1 MFRQLQFVSQVVSL
15 PLCACVW
22 GACRVTVAIAVCVCE
37 LGFFMRH
44 VRISFIIIWL
54 GYLGTYHVYA
64 TYNSAERALIFLICF
79 QFGSPFPPFRLLLWL
94 LFTVFFV
101 LFFCFSFFF
110 GLRAWIRC
118 SLWFSLPCS
127 RRKIFACHLCI
138 FFCFHLVFFFCC
150 LCLALLGIRFL
161 FLLHAVRFI
170 TTFTHLH
177 THSLTHTH
185 THTHARKKYTT
196 KIQIAHNFLCSR

>member
-110 GLRAWIRC
+110 
-118 SLWFSLPCS
+118 WFEGMDTLQ
-127 RRKIFACHLCI
+127 FVI
-138 FFCFHLVFFFCC
+138 FFALLKKKNICLPFMYILLFSSRFFFFC

-177 THSLTHTH
+177 THSHSFTDSHTH
-185 THTHARKKYTT
+185 TH
-196 KIQIAHNFLCSR
+196 SRA